1 MNKNK
6 TRHNSLAEFFN
17 IIRVTHI
24 HFLDDI
30 ERDSLS
36 LKFDLHS
43 FAEFFFVSTLAPLVP
58 LFPRSSKIVLYRWY
72 FDFLIVRKIERN
84 DKMRIKKTSLT
95 HFMPLVFYDTHWKHR
110 KSEVFWCFQGYRKR
124 PVVWNGLKRNRL

>member
-17 IIRVTHI
+17 TIRVTHI

-43 FAEFFFVSTLAPLVP
+43 FAEFGSFASTLAPLVP
-58 LFPRSSKIVLYRWY
+58 
-72 FDFLIVRKIERN
+72 
-84 DKMRIKKTSLT
+84 
-95 HFMPLVFYDTHWKHR
+95 H
-110 KSEVFWCFQGYRKR
+110 CFHEAPKLSYT
-124 PVVWNGLKRNRL
+124 VDISTF